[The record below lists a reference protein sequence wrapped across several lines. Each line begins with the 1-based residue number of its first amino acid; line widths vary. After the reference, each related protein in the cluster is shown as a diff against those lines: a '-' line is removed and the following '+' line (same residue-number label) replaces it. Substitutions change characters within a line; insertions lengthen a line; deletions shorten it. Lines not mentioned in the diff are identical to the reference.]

1 VRFQNLV
8 RRGCMDM
15 SGTCIA
21 EWGHG
26 PQDTG
31 RQAQGDRAP
40 QKNAKKMEVRIGNW
54 NWLWEKK
61 IVLAAEPRAQ
71 NGGEPKY
78 YRHLI
83 IFLMYLSGILKS
95 ITMKGEGLTVKN
107 GRLINNRPVGETG
120 IAEAARLRKQ
130 MKHRYKAECIADGI
144 GIAERRKEVMR
155 IF

>member
-1 VRFQNLV
+1 
-8 RRGCMDM
+8 
-15 SGTCIA
+15 
-21 EWGHG
+21 
-26 PQDTG
+26 
-31 RQAQGDRAP
+31 
-40 QKNAKKMEVRIGNW
+40 MEVRIGNW
-54 NWLWEKK
+54 NWVGEKK
-61 IVLAAEPRAQ
+61 IGLVAEPRAQ